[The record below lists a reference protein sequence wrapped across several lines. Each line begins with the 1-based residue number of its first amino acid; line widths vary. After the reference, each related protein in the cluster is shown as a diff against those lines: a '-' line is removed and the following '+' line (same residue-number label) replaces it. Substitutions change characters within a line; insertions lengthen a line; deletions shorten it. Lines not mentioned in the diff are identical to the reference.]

1 MEETLF
7 DTVSQWKI
15 ELYHMPRRE
24 AHKIGLFWDDDCTPD
39 EAYGIFT
46 EMFSAV
52 PPHAVVEHAC
62 ELPDEEPAKYEV
74 RLYGP
79 SSPAAVAIIS
89 WPQQVV
95 DFCVSDYKKRK
106 VVKRVVAIEVEVDEE
121 DGEDPS
127 GWDWLEIVEEG
138 NFRLLD
144 NPEITC

>member
-7 DTVSQWKI
+7 DTVSAWKI

-24 AHKIGLFWDDDCTPD
+24 AHKVGVFWDEECTPG
-39 EAYGIFT
+39 EAYDIFT
-46 EMFSAV
+46 EMFGAV

-62 ELPDEEPAKYEV
+62 SLEEGEPARYEV

-95 DFCVSDYKKRK
+95 EVCVSDYKERSVVKK
-106 VVKRVVAIEVEVDEE
+106 VVTIEVEVDEE
-121 DGEDPS
+121 DGDDPL
-127 GWDWLEIVEEG
+127 GWDWTEIFETG
-138 NFRLLD
+138 SFKLLD
-144 NPEITC
+144 NSEET